1 MQLNHSEIKALI
13 TGAVRIEEENGA
25 LVPYRF
31 TKEQQDFYQ
40 KRSTDFY
47 LKTFCSAGVRLM
59 FTTDSE
65 HLFLKIEVQTHSTR
79 KYFSFDVFVNE
90 KPIGYLDNF
99 SNVELPQ
106 AYSTVELPLGEF
118 SQTFSL
124 GKGEKRVCIY
134 LPWAAKTWIRE
145 LSIDDGAFV
154 SPIKPSKKLLAFGDS
169 ITQGYDALRPSM
181 RYIAQLCDRIG
192 AEEINKAIGGEIFVG
207 ALSALRDSIVPD
219 YITVAYGTNDWSK
232 TDRESSRR
240 HAKEFYTN
248 LTQLYPE
255 AKIFALTPIWRK
267 DLQLEKKYGDFR
279 DVEAD
284 IRELTAEL
292 AQVTVVSCFDFV
304 PHDETYFAD
313 LYLHPNDRGFVRY
326 ADHVYAAIADK
337 L

>member
-1 MQLNHSEIKALI
+1 MQLNHSKIKELI

-47 LKTFCSAGVRLM
+47 LKTSCSAGVRLM
-59 FTTDSE
+59 FTTNSE
-65 HLFLKIEVQTHSTR
+65 HLFLKIEVQNHSTR

-106 AYSTVELPLGEF
+106 SYTTVDLPLGEF

-124 GKGEKRVCIY
+124 GRGEKRVCVY
-134 LPWAAKTWIRE
+134 LPWSTQTRIKE
-145 LSIDDGAFV
+145 MSIDDGAFI
-154 SPIKPSKKLLAFGDS
+154 SPVKPSKKLLAFGDS
-169 ITQGYDALRPSM
+169 ITQGYDALRPST
-181 RYIAQLCDRIG
+181 RYIAQLCDRID
-192 AEEINKAIGGEIFVG
+192 AEEFNLAIGGEIFVD
-207 ALSALRDSIVPD
+207 ALAAMREPFTPD
-219 YITVAYGTNDWSK
+219 YITVAYGTHDWSSI
-232 TDRESSRR
+232 DRETFRR
-240 HAKEFYTN
+240 NAKAFFTN
-248 LTQLYPE
+248 LPRLYPE

-279 DVEAD
+279 DVESD
-284 IRELTAEL
+284 IRELTAEFN
-292 AQVTVVSCFDFV
+292 QVTVVSCFDFV

-313 LYLHPNDRGFVRY
+313 LYLHPNDKGFVRY

>member
-25 LVPYRF
+25 LVPHRF

-47 LKTFCSAGVRLM
+47 LKTFCSAGARLM

-65 HLFLKIEVQTHSTR
+65 HLFLKTEVQNHSTR

-106 AYSTVELPLGEF
+106 AYSTVELPLGEI

-134 LPWAAKTWIRE
+134 LPWSAKTWIKE

-169 ITQGYDALRPSM
+169 ITQGYDVLRPSM
-181 RYIAQLCDRIG
+181 RYTAQLCDRIG
-192 AEEINKAIGGEIFVG
+192 AEEINLAIGGEIFVG
-207 ALSALRDSIVPD
+207 ELAALRVPFTPD
-219 YITVAYGTNDWSK
+219 YITVAYGTNDWSSI
-232 TDRESSRR
+232 DRETFFRN
-240 HAKEFYTN
+240 AKAFFTN
-248 LTQLYPE
+248 LTRLYPS

-267 DLQLEKKYGDFR
+267 DLHTPKKYGEFCQVD
-279 DVEAD
+279 AD
-284 IRELTAEL
+284 IRELTAEF
-292 AQVTVVSCFDFV
+292 ANITVISCFDFV

-313 LYLHPNDRGFVRY
+313 LYLHPNDRGFAEY
-326 ADHVYAAIADK
+326 ANYLYAAIADK